1 VLGGSVM
8 RSADLLLGVVAEVL
22 RQNCR
27 LVPYELCEIS
37 LASLGPDVGLI
48 GAAQVWHRR
57 FPSA

>member
-1 VLGGSVM
+1 M
-8 RSADLLLGVVAEVL
+8 RSADLLLGGVKEVL

-57 FPSA
+57 FPRG